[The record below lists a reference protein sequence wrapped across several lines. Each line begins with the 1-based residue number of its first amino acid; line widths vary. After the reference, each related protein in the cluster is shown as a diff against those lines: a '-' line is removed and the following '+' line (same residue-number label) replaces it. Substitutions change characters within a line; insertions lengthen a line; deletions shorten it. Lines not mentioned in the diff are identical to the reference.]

1 MAEMKLIFGIVLCG
15 KKLVYFS
22 LLSIKLWMSL
32 CIGLLNLQRGV
43 THVVEVTAG
52 GWWRINA
59 FSCVK
64 RAHLENKS
72 QTYKLEPKFTQKVV
86 NTEGSSIQ
94 WKKFCGLSNKPVR
107 WCRECQTLNC
117 MQRVSCWNVTTLLST
132 KAFEKIRYI
141 DPKGMY
147 NLHGHLIAIWIFC
160 CFTNVSLIVQQFN
173 LNPLVVGGTRTYVLP
188 YR

>member
-107 WCRECQTLNC
+107 WSRECQTLNC
-117 MQRVSCWNVTTLLST
+117 MQCVCCWNITTLLGIE
-132 KAFEKIRYI
+132 AFVKI

-147 NLHGHLIAIWIFC
+147 NLHGHLIAIWIFSG
-160 CFTNVSLIVQQFN
+160 FTCVSLIAQRFS
-173 LNPLVVGGTRTYVLP
+173 LNPLVVGGTRTCILP
-188 YR
+188 CR